1 MLAAFPT
8 ALHLGPLTLHLYGI
22 GLAIATYVTYRYVAH
37 RLEQRGIDAT
47 RWGFLAGMTVLA
59 ALVGARLAHVATNW
73 SFYSNVPSQ
82 IVALW
87 GGGLSSFGGLALGVP
102 VAIVMVRRT
111 WPDRSLLGMAD
122 IIVPALVAGWALGRL
137 LGPQFMVGGGGHPTT
152 QWFGMTYE
160 GQAGRRV
167 PVPLIQ
173 AAEDALL
180 WLGLVWTERR
190 APRGVV
196 TGLGLLIWGVV
207 RTLDERWLLG
217 EMGRL
222 GSISVQV
229 SGLALA
235 AGGLTILIKSV
246 RANRAVK
253 N

>member
-8 ALHLGPLTLHLYGI
+8 ALHLGPLTLHLYGV
-22 GLAIATYVTYRYVAH
+22 GLAVATYVTFRYVAR
-37 RLEQRGIDAT
+37 RLEQRGVDAT
-47 RWGFLAGMTVLA
+47 RWGFLAGVTVLA
-59 ALVGARLAHVATNW
+59 AIAGARIAHVATNW
-73 SFYSNVPSQ
+73 NYYSTFPSQ

-102 VAIVMVRRT
+102 VAIVLIRRT
-111 WPDRSLLGMAD
+111 WPDRSLLAMAD

-137 LGPQFMVGGGGHPTT
+137 LGPQFMVGGGGHLTT
-152 QWFGMTYE
+152 QWFGMTYD
-160 GQAGRRV
+160 GQSGRRV

-180 WLGLVWTERR
+180 WLGLLWTERR

-196 TGLGLLIWGVV
+196 TGVGLLIWGVV

-217 EMGRL
+217 EMGHL
-222 GSISVQV
+222 GSVGVQV
-229 SGLALA
+229 SGLILA
-235 AGGLTILIKSV
+235 GVGLVILLKSL
-246 RANRAVK
+246 RENRAVK